1 MNPLTPKSDQHL
13 ISTCSI
19 TAKSHIKVMITK
31 DLITSKR
38 PLDCHTNSPGQYH
51 SKCMENS
58 MKNICMYTD
67 ARM

>member
-19 TAKSHIKVMITK
+19 TAKSHIKVMRTK
-31 DLITSKR
+31 DLIT
-38 PLDCHTNSPGQYH
+38 PLIGTNCPGQYH

-67 ARM
+67 AGV